1 MPHSSVFDVTLCT
14 LGAAAGMSARSEG
27 HSAENGH
34 GFVDSFLQWA
44 DETAPVSWRA
54 AGIATAAVVLASVVR
69 GAIPFLGTDYPFA
82 TYFPALLLTGLIAGT
97 PAAIGAALA
106 STVVARWAFMPPA
119 YQFGPITK
127 EIVAGITV
135 WGVSAVLLIV
145 FTHYGRQVLHRLW
158 AREQEHA
165 LIAREL
171 EHRGRNT
178 YAVIQ
183 TIVQQSLQDDP
194 DRAESILGRIR
205 AVKYANDLLFD
216 QPAHSAILDAVLA
229 YEFAPYGPGRCVA
242 AGPEVALPPD
252 VARRFVLLVH
262 ELVTNA
268 AKHGALSTSEGKVEI
283 DWTFSD
289 GRVLLQWKETGGP
302 PVPERPVRKGFGTKL
317 VAQCLRSLSGSIR
330 TVFEPSGVSHEIEFA
345 ADEPA

>member
-1 MPHSSVFDVTLCT
+1 
-14 LGAAAGMSARSEG
+14 MSARREG

-54 AGIATAAVVLASVVR
+54 AGIAAAAVVLASVVR
-69 GAIPFLGTDYPFA
+69 GAFPFLGTDYPFA
-82 TYFPALLLTGLIAGT
+82 TYFPALLLTGLVAGT

-106 STVVARWAFMPPA
+106 SAVLAYWAFMPPA
-119 YQFGPITK
+119 YQFGPIMK
-127 EIVAGITV
+127 ETAGITV

-145 FTHYGRQVLHRLW
+145 FTHYGRQVLHRLR

-165 LIAREL
+165 LIAKEL

-229 YEFAPYGPGRCVA
+229 YEFAPYGSARCIA
-242 AGPEVALPPD
+242 TGPEVALPPD

-268 AKHGALSTSEGKVEI
+268 AKHGALSTPEGKVEI
-283 DWTFSD
+283 HWTFSD
-289 GRVLLQWKETGGP
+289 GRILLQWKETGGP
-302 PVPERPVRKGFGTKL
+302 PVLEIPVRKGFGTKL

-330 TVFEPSGVSHEIEFA
+330 TVFEPSGVSHVIA

>member
-1 MPHSSVFDVTLCT
+1 MHSLS
-14 LGAAAGMSARSEG
+14 SEPNY
-27 HSAENGH
+27 S
-34 GFVDSFLQWA
+34 
-44 DETAPVSWRA
+44 
-54 AGIATAAVVLASVVR
+54 
-69 GAIPFLGTDYPFA
+69 FA

-97 PAAIGAALA
+97 PGAIGAALA
-106 STVVARWAFMPPA
+106 STVFAYWAFMSPA
-119 YQFGPITK
+119 YQFGPMTK
-127 EIVAGITV
+127 ESAAGLTV

-145 FTHYGRQVLHRLW
+145 FAHHGRQVLQRLR

-165 LIAREL
+165 LIAKEL

-183 TIVQQSLQDDP
+183 TIVQQSLQDQP

-205 AVKYANDLLFD
+205 AVKYANDLLFN

-229 YEFAPYGPGRCVA
+229 YEFAPYGFGRCVA
-242 AGPEVALPPD
+242 DGPEVALPPD

-268 AKHGALSTSEGKVEI
+268 AKHGALSAPEGNVEI
-283 DWTFSD
+283 DWSISD
-289 GRVLLQWKETGGP
+289 GRALLHWKEAGRP
-302 PVPERPVRKGFGTKL
+302 PVLASPVKMGFGTKL
-317 VAQCLRSLSGSIR
+317 VAQCLKSLSGSIQ
-330 TVFEPSGVSHEIEFA
+330 TAFEPSGVSHVIEFA